1 MRQHFVLLK
10 FQLNFWIY
18 SMGAFAAT
26 KADPNPDPA
35 KKSASESIKN
45 SPLGAGPSF
54 DLHMPAQTN
63 ADVLRA
69 HGFDELAD
77 WAENPVLAPDYA
89 RQSQYW
95 ASVLLAP
102 VYRDFAEWEP
112 RDAREFQF
120 DPEPDPELPEADL
133 PFLFPLFGVA
143 AAVVCRNTPKISPPP
158 VPWEM
163 PPRAEMRPNHPT
175 TGDRSRVHFL
185 LDST

>member
-1 MRQHFVLLK
+1 M
-10 FQLNFWIY
+10 
-18 SMGAFAAT
+18 
-26 KADPNPDPA
+26 
-35 KKSASESIKN
+35 
-45 SPLGAGPSF
+45 
-54 DLHMPAQTN
+54 AQGSN
-63 ADVLRA
+63 VQVLRH

-120 DPEPDPELPEADL
+120 DAEDEAELPEADL

-175 TGDRSRVHFL
+175 TGDRSRVHL
-185 LDST
+185 LLNGTWKCFPGVCFAIARVRTRLWASPSHSKLRA